1 MVHLLVNLSKFFPT
15 KFVIFFFQAKQKKLG
30 KIWRIVFGFSSA
42 NLTNFVVV
50 VGFFFFEKSAKFSIL
65 ICF

>member
-15 KFVIFFFQAKQKKLG
+15 KFVIFFSQAKQKKLG

-50 VGFFFFEKSAKFSIL
+50 VGFFFF
-65 ICF
+65 